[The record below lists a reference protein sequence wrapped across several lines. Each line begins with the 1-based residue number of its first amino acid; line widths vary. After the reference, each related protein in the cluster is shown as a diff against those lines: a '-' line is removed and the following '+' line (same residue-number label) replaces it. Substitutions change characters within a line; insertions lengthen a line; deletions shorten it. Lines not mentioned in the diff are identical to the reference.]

1 MNRKM
6 RGRQSRGGNRRGGG
20 FTIVEVLVI
29 VVIIGVIAALIAPR
43 LFQRIGQSKQA
54 TAAANAATLANSM
67 NVFIL
72 DHGMPPSG
80 SPITILWERPSW
92 VAEEKWRETG
102 PYVNNPDALLDPWG
116 NPYILVI
123 PGQRNVDFDIVS
135 YGADGQPG
143 GEGESADIIK
153 P

>member
-1 MNRKM
+1 M
-6 RGRQSRGGNRRGGG
+6 RMSLKRRRAGRRGG

-54 TAAANAATLANSM
+54 TAAANASSLASSM

-80 SPITILWERPSW
+80 SPITVLYERPSW
-92 VAEEKWRETG
+92 VSEEKWRDTG
-102 PYVNNPDALLDPWG
+102 PYVSNPDALLDPWG
-116 NPYILVI
+116 NPFILRI
-123 PGQRNVDFDIVS
+123 PGQKNVDFDIVS

-143 GEGESADIIK
+143 GEGENADVIK